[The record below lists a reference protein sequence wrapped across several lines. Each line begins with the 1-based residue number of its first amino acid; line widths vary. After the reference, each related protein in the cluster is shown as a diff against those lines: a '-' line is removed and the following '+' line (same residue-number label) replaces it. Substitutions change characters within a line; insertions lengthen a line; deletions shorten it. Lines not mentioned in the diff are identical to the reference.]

1 MGCGKTTLARKLA
14 AKLAYQL
21 VDLDQEIEKTLNQP
35 IAAFFAS
42 SGEQAF
48 RELES
53 KTLKTFNYPVDAV
66 VATGGGTPCF
76 FDNMDWMNQ
85 QGETIYIDMPPL
97 ALAKR
102 LENGKA
108 KRPLLKDLSQAEI
121 VDFIVHK
128 LEERTPFY
136 SRAKHR
142 VNGVNLSADLLKSSV
157 LPLRDLP

>member
-14 AKLAYQL
+14 AKLGYQL
-21 VDLDQEIEKTLNQP
+21 VDLDHEIEKSLNQP
-35 IAAFFAS
+35 IAAFFAA

-48 RELES
+48 REWES
-53 KTLKTFNYPVDAV
+53 KTLKTFPYPMDAV

-85 QGETIYIDMPPL
+85 EGETIYIDMPPL
-97 ALAKR
+97 ALARR

-108 KRPLLKDLSQAEI
+108 KRPLLKDLNQVEI
-121 VDFIVHK
+121 VDFIVRK
-128 LEERTPFY
+128 LEERAPFY

-142 VNGVNLSADLLKSSV
+142 VNGVNLNADLLKSSV